1 MNVAIPTLRNGG
13 KLSKNH
19 CPAGF
24 RLMWLGDKVT
34 PVHISSAKMTLSVS
48 CLILP
53 RSCGLT
59 GRVDGHIERTLAIFV
74 LAIKQYKSARQLG
87 AVSRMGVVR
96 RAAVGLLLC
105 ACLLSLSA
113 QAPAQTLSLPLDT
126 IALPPGFKID
136 MYTSQAVPNAR
147 TLVLSSNTAS
157 GNIVYVSTS
166 SLNNVSRV
174 LQQCSFMFL
183 SGASCSM
190 SVYR

>member
-1 MNVAIPTLRNGG
+1 MNAAIPTLRNGG

-24 RLMWLGDKVT
+24 RLMWPGDKVT

-48 CLILP
+48 CLG
-53 RSCGLT
+53 GLT
-59 GRVDGHIERTLAIFV
+59 GILSALLRYWYWQSNSIRAQGSLV
-74 LAIKQYKSARQLG
+74 LL
-87 AVSRMGVVR
+87 SRMGVVR

-136 MYTSQAVPNAR
+136 LYTSQAVPNAR

-174 LQQCSFMFL
+174 LQKCSFLFL

-190 SVYR
+190 SA